1 MAIRLARA
9 LDTVAA
15 KIEHATWLDPAADAG
30 GVWVGRGLP
39 LGPVRDIASATPFA
53 HPVHPAF
60 VAIPVGSWSAATYL
74 DLIGGKRHRQAARQL
89 VGLGNLAALPT
100 AITGANDWAYTQ
112 GAERRVGLVHALLN
126 DVALSLFVGSWWVRR
141 RGHALEGVALSLA
154 GSGVLSAGAWLG
166 GHLAYALG
174 VGVDTTA
181 FQHAPQDWTDVAAEA
196 DVVAGKLIR
205 VDAGGVPVV
214 LMRRGEQV
222 VALADRCTHRGG
234 PLHEGSLEDGTIS
247 CPLHGSRF
255 CVDDG
260 AVVEG
265 PATRPAPVFETRV
278 TAGRVEVRRDQE
290 PRSLRTDP
298 VGV

>member
-15 KIEHATWLDPAADAG
+15 KIEHATWLDPAAETVAG
-30 GVWVGRGLP
+30 LVRRVLP
-39 LGPVRDIASATPFA
+39 RGPVRDIASGTPLA
-53 HPVHPAF
+53 HPVHPAL
-60 VAIPVGSWSAATYL
+60 VAIPIGSWSAATYL
-74 DLIGGKRHRQAARQL
+74 DLIGGKQHQQAACQL

-112 GAERRVGLVHALLN
+112 GAERRVGFVHALLN

-141 RGHALEGVALSLA
+141 RGHPLEGIALSLA
-154 GSGVLSAGAWLG
+154 GSGVMSAGAWLG

-181 FQHAPQDWTDVAAEA
+181 FQHAPKDWTDVAAET

-214 LMRRGEQV
+214 LMRRGDQV
-222 VALADRCTHRGG
+222 IALADRCTHRGG
-234 PLHEGSLEDGTIS
+234 LLHEGSLEGGTIS
-247 CPLHGSRF
+247 CPVHGSRF

-278 TAGRVEVRRDQE
+278 TAGRVEVRRNQE

>member
-9 LDTVAA
+9 LDSTAA
-15 KIEHATWLDPAADAG
+15 TIEQATWLDPAADA
-30 GVWVGRGLP
+30 VAGLARRVLP
-39 LGPVRDIASATPFA
+39 RGPVRDTASGTPLA
-53 HPVHPAF
+53 HPLHPAL

-74 DLIGGKRHRQAARQL
+74 DLVGGKRHRRAARRL
-89 VGLGNLAALPT
+89 VGMGNLAALPT

-112 GAERRVGLVHALLN
+112 GAERRVGFVHALLN
-126 DVALSLFVGSWWVRR
+126 DAALTLFISSWWARR
-141 RGHALEGVALSLA
+141 RGRPLEGIALSLA
-154 GSGVLSAGAWLG
+154 GSGVMAAAAWLG

-181 FQHAPQDWTDVAAEA
+181 FQHAPEDWTDVAAEA
-196 DVVAGKLIR
+196 DVVADKLIR

-214 LMRRGEQV
+214 LVRRGEQV
-222 VALADRCTHRGG
+222 IALADRCTHRGG
-234 PLHEGSLEDGTIS
+234 PLHEGAVEDGTIT

-255 CVDDG
+255 CLDDG
-260 AVVEG
+260 TVVEG

-278 TAGRVEVRRDQE
+278 AAGRVEVRRSQE
-290 PRSLRTDP
+290 ERSLRTNP